1 MEKITDD
8 IYYVGVNDR
17 KIDLFESQYKLENG
31 MSYNSYLIDDKDIA
45 ICDSVE
51 ASFSAEWL
59 LNIEKILKG
68 RKPTYLIV
76 HHMEPDHSGS
86 ILKFL
91 EKYPDAKIVSNSL
104 SLNLLNNFFEKDF
117 SNNFKAVKD
126 KDVLNLGKHSLTFYS
141 ASMVH
146 WPEVLFSYDSYSKVL
161 FSADA
166 FGKFG
171 TRDTKQEW
179 DCEARRYYFGIVGKY
194 GVQVQQVLK
203 KVSDLD
209 IKYICSLHGPVLS
222 SDLSHYI
229 KQYNTWSSYLPE
241 DEGICICYTSVYSHT
256 KEAVKLLESK
266 LNQYKAKKVT
276 LFDLARDDQAEALED
291 AFRYSKLVLAT
302 TTYSNSIFPFMRN
315 FINTL
320 VEHNYQNRKIA
331 LIENGSWAPQAL
343 KIMKELLSPC
353 INITY
358 VEPQITIKSALND
371 STRDQIDQ
379 LAKNLV
385 E

>member
-203 KVSDLD
+203 KVSDSD